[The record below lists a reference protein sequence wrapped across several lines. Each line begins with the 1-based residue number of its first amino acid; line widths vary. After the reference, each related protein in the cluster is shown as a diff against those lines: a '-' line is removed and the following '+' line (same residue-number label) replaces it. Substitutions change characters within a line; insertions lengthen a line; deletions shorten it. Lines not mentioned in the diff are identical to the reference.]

1 MLRFGAGANA
11 TTPTALRNQI
21 VEEFS
26 RALRVLTAPDAVD
39 EALAKGVEDG
49 LGAVVDVQLLVDVG
63 DVVTDGPLG
72 DP

>member
-1 MLRFGAGANA
+1 M
-11 TTPTALRNQI
+11 
-21 VEEFS
+21 
-26 RALRVLTAPDAVD
+26 RVLTAPDAVD